1 MGRMKVK
8 YSVCFSCA
16 VFLLSIASLSARGA
30 HEVGFVPTSTVEVV
44 VPAAEGGGSDLLATT
59 IVDIA
64 LQHHLIEMPLT
75 IVHRPGGSGSA
86 GFSYA
91 SSRPEPDH
99 TLMVVNTPHL
109 LVLHDSG
116 KDRRLVPIARLAV
129 DPILFVVPAD
139 SPYEDFNDLSTRIG
153 GLDLLVGT
161 ADSFDRYCVM
171 QLNAKL
177 GRDLRTIYYN
187 SSSFIVTGM
196 VHGQLDAGILN
207 PAEAVEGIAS
217 GKLRVLA
224 AFAPISPSE
233 IVAEVPTFAELG
245 IAGLDYEISR
255 YVMGPPDMSS
265 EARVYWQGLFSTLV
279 QEPDWID
286 GYIRANLLSE
296 AFLDMDATE
305 AYLADE
311 EFPWVQ
317 EIWKSGF
324 LK

>member
-1 MGRMKVK
+1 MERMKVK
-8 YSVCFSCA
+8 YSVCFSYIM
-16 VFLLSIASLSARGA
+16 FLLSIASLSARGTQ
-30 HEVGFVPTSTVEVV
+30 EVGFVPTTTVEVV
-44 VPAAEGGGSDLLATT
+44 VPAAEGGGSDMLATT

-64 LQHHLIEMPLT
+64 LQHRLTEVPLT

-86 GFSYA
+86 GFAYA

-109 LVLHDSG
+109 LVLHDGG
-116 KDRRLVPIARLAV
+116 KDRHLVPIARLAV

-139 SPYEDFNDLSTRIG
+139 SPYEDFNDLSTRIESV
-153 GLDLLVGT
+153 DLLVGT

-177 GRDLRTIYYN
+177 AGNLRTIYYN

-196 VHGQLDAGILN
+196 IHGQLDAGILN

-217 GKLRVLA
+217 GNLRVLA
-224 AFAPISPSE
+224 AFTSIFPSDM
-233 IVAEVPTFAELG
+233 VPEVPTFAELG
-245 IAGLDYEISR
+245 IEGLDYEISR

-265 EARVYWQGLFSTLV
+265 EARVYWHGLFSSLV

-305 AYLADE
+305 AYLTNE
-311 EFPWVQ
+311 ELPWVR

-324 LK
+324 LR